1 MPSCLIQSLNS
12 SGHKEQMEKHTS
24 SVVDILRLLHESD
37 SLNQSNNKI
46 FNFIVIIIVTVVLK
60 SANKDDLFWFLSNE
74 DTAV

>member
-12 SGHKEQMEKHTS
+12 SGHEEQMEKHPS

-46 FNFIVIIIVTVVLK
+46 FNFIE
-60 SANKDDLFWFLSNE
+60 FLRQLC
-74 DTAV
+74 